1 MTNQQPFRF
10 ALIAA
15 SVAAPSLALAQEFSL
30 GSGLHYSTG
39 TYGEST
45 KTQIV
50 SIPLTGRY
58 DTDVWSFKAVL
69 PYVRISGD
77 TDVVPGAGRV
87 DRRRARDRRVSA
99 GLGDSTLSATYN
111 LYGAGARSGIGLGG
125 KLKLATGD
133 ESEGLGTGSNDGS
146 FQVEGF
152 QTMDR
157 NTLFGVVG
165 YTVFGDS
172 PIVEFENV
180 LNVGVGVTH
189 RLATGDS
196 VGLAFDMRQSGTP
209 APAAQ
214 RELTGFWSHR
224 LDRAW
229 RMQAYVLKGFARG
242 SPDWGAGVSAAY
254 AF

>member
-1 MTNQQPFRF
+1 MKKLVAVM
-10 ALIAA
+10 ALLSAQA
-15 SVAAPSLALAQEFSL
+15 ALAQEYSV
-30 GSGLHYSTG
+30 GSGIHYSTG

-69 PYVRISGD
+69 PYLRISGD
-77 TDVVPGAGRV
+77 SDVVPGAGRV
-87 DRRRARDRRVSA
+87 DRRRARDQRVTT

-133 ESEGLGTGSNDGS
+133 EAEGLGTGSNDVS

-152 QTMDR
+152 QAIER
-157 NTLFGVVG
+157 NTVFGVLG

-172 PIVEFENV
+172 PVANFDNV
-180 LNVGVGVTH
+180 LNAGIGVTH

-196 VGLAFDMRQSGTP
+196 VGLAFDLRQAGTP

-214 RELTGFWSHR
+214 RELTGFWSHK

-229 RMQAYVLKGFARG
+229 RMQAYLLKGFARG
-242 SPDWGAGVSAAY
+242 SPDWGTGVSAAY

>member
-1 MTNQQPFRF
+1 MTNQQLFQA

-15 SVAAPSLALAQEFSL
+15 SVAAPSLALGQEFSV
-30 GSGLHYSTG
+30 GSGIHYSTG

-69 PYVRISGD
+69 PYLRVSGD
-77 TDVVPGAGRV
+77 NEVVPGAGRV
-87 DRRRARDRRVSA
+87 DRRRARDRRVAS

-111 LYGAGARSGIGLGG
+111 LYGADARSGIGLGG

-133 ESEGLGTGSNDGS
+133 EAEGLGTGTNDVS
-146 FQVEGF
+146 LQVEGF
-152 QTMDR
+152 QTVER
-157 NTLFGVVG
+157 NTVFGVVG
-165 YTVFGDS
+165 YTMFGDS
-172 PIVEFENV
+172 PIVNFENV
-180 LNVGVGVTH
+180 LNAGVGVTH

-196 VGLAFDMRQSGTP
+196 VGVALDVRQAGTP

-229 RMQAYVLKGFARG
+229 SMQAYLLKGFARG
-242 SPDWGAGVSAAY
+242 SPDWGTGVSAAY
-254 AF
+254 VF